1 MSDITRRRLLGAG
14 AGGAVGL
21 ALGGGGYALGRQEAR
36 PDQPGSAHGGA
47 VAFHGTH
54 QAGIVTPA
62 QDRLVF
68 GAFDLTVGS
77 ASELRDLLRTW
88 SEAAAT
94 MTAGRETG
102 GDAEPPYAPPAD
114 TGEAVGLGPARL
126 TITFGLGPGV
136 FERDGEDRLGLL
148 ARRPALLTPLGALPG
163 DQLEPQLSDGDIC
176 VQACADDPQV
186 AFHAVRNLAR
196 AGRGG
201 AVLRWTQLGFG
212 RSSSTTSDQVTL
224 RNLQGFKDGTNNLHG
239 DDEQAMS
246 RHVWVGAQEP
256 QGWFR
261 GGTYMVTRRIR
272 MFIEAWD
279 RDTLSDQQ
287 NVIGRFKASGA
298 PLTGRH
304 EHDPVDLAART
315 GGGGGGGGPVIA
327 RDAHIRLAAPA
338 SNDGQ
343 RILRRGYSFTDGID
357 PATGELD
364 AGLFF
369 ICFQRDPHRQFAA
382 IQRRLG
388 ASDALGEYIQHRSSA
403 LFAIPPGVRRGGFAA
418 EGLFG
423 ERQG

>member
-1 MSDITRRRLLGAG
+1 MADLTRRRLLGSTGAG
-14 AGGAVGL
+14 ALGL
-21 ALGGGGYALGRQEAR
+21 ALGGGGYAVGRGEA
-36 PDQPGSAHGGA
+36 QQGGGDSTDTA
-47 VAFHGTH
+47 VAFHGAH

-68 GAFDLTVGS
+68 GAFDLTVES
-77 ASELRDLLRTW
+77 AGELRELMRAW
-88 SEAAAT
+88 SDAAAA
-94 MTAGRETG
+94 MTAGATTG
-102 GDAEPPYAPPAD
+102 AIPGALDAPPSD
-114 TGEAVGLGPARL
+114 TGEAVGLGAARL
-126 TITFGLGPGV
+126 TITFGLGATV
-136 FERDGEDRLGLL
+136 FEQRSEDRFGLA
-148 ARRPALLTPLGALPG
+148 ARRPALLTPLGPLPG
-163 DQLEPQLSDGDIC
+163 EQLEAQLSDGDIC

-196 AGRGG
+196 AARGA

-212 RSSSTTSDQVTL
+212 RTSSTTSEQATL

-239 DDEQAMS
+239 DDTQAMQ
-246 RHVWVGAQEP
+246 RFVWVGADEP
-256 QGWFR
+256 QRWFR
-261 GGTYMVTRRIR
+261 GGTYMVTRRVR

-279 RDTLSDQQ
+279 RDTLGDQQ

-298 PLTGRH
+298 PLNGRR

-315 GGGGGGGGPVIA
+315 AEGSPVIPA
-327 RDAHIRLAAPA
+327 RAHIRLAAPA
-338 SNDGQ
+338 TNAGQ

-357 PATGELD
+357 AATGELD

-403 LFAIPPGVRRGGFAA
+403 LFAIPPGTKPGGFLA
-418 EGLFG
+418 EGLFAAP
-423 ERQG
+423 RSS